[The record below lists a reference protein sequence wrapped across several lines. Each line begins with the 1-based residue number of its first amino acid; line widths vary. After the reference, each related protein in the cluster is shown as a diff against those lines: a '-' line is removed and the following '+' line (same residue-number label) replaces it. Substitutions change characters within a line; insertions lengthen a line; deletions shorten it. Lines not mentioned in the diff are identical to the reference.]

1 MKHFFAFLLIAAA
14 LNSHAQDF
22 SSNGRIR
29 AGVAYVHD
37 FPGMNGKAGFVDYAF
52 GLSDALQGTIAIRHI
67 ETSGFP
73 RTNTVQ
79 EYTKANSLDM
89 GLQYAIVRT
98 DNAALRVGAGYT
110 FSFYNIRRSY
120 PVYTSHTGQASDI
133 TYPVADSKG
142 RSSGLSLTA
151 EYEYRFSEHFSAG
164 VKLSL
169 CKAYDNVVMGG
180 PFIGLNF

>member
-1 MKHFFAFLLIAAA
+1 MKHFFALLLTAAA
-14 LNSHAQDF
+14 FSSHAQDF

-52 GLSDALQGTIAIRHI
+52 GLSDALQGTIAFRHI

-73 RTNTVQ
+73 RTATVR

-98 DNAALRVGAGYT
+98 ENAALRIGAGYT
-110 FSFYNIRRSY
+110 FSFYNIRRSN

-142 RSSGLSLTA
+142 RSSGMSLTA
-151 EYEYRFSEHFSAG
+151 EYEYHINEHIAAG
-164 VKLSL
+164 LKVSL
-169 CKAYDNVVMGG
+169 CKAYDNVLMGG
-180 PFIGLNF
+180 PFIGVNF

>member
-1 MKHFFAFLLIAAA
+1 MKQFFALLLLAASFT
-14 LNSHAQDF
+14 SHAQDL
-22 SSNGRIR
+22 STNGRLR

-37 FPGMNGKAGFVDYAF
+37 FPGMNGKAGVVDYAF
-52 GLSDALQGTIAIRHI
+52 GLSESLQGTISFRHV

-73 RTNTVQ
+73 RTTTVR
-79 EYTKANSLDM
+79 EFTKANSLDM

-98 DNAALRVGAGYT
+98 DNAALRIGAGYT

-120 PVYTSHTGQASDI
+120 PVYTAHTGQASDVS
-133 TYPVADSKG
+133 YPVTDSKG

-151 EYEYRFSEHFSAG
+151 EYEYNFSERISAG

-169 CKAYDNVVMGG
+169 CKAYDNVVMAG
-180 PFIGLNF
+180 PFVGVRF